1 MVEISEVDKDAL
13 RAIRTSV
20 QTLWQTCV
28 DQFDE
33 DGLRVLDIAPQDHG
47 GLKKLF
53 GSAMV
58 ETLDIDPN
66 SGADYIS
73 DLCNMPLSV
82 LHGRYDAIMCSEVLE
97 HVLRPF
103 DAVDHLQL
111 MLKPGGV
118 LFASSPLNF
127 RIHGPLPDCWRFTE
141 HGLRSLFSKWS
152 EISIDAIDSDRPLFP
167 IHYTY
172 RVKA

>member
-58 ETLDIDPN
+58 ETLDID
-66 SGADYIS
+66 
-73 DLCNMPLSV
+73 
-82 LHGRYDAIMCSEVLE
+82 
-97 HVLRPF
+97 LRR
-103 DAVDHLQL
+103 
-111 MLKPGGV
+111 
-118 LFASSPLNF
+118 N
-127 RIHGPLPDCWRFTE
+127 
-141 HGLRSLFSKWS
+141 
-152 EISIDAIDSDRPLFP
+152 
-167 IHYTY
+167 
-172 RVKA
+172 